1 MKSYVKNVILV
12 MSGGTGS
19 RFGADAPKQYCTMDS
34 RLVIDYVMDAC
45 RKTRSSDAI
54 VIVAAED
61 YIDFCRDRFEVPV
74 VAGGRT
80 RPESVVNGIK
90 YVHDNY
96 NCEKLIITNAV
107 CPLATSDQYNKYFDY
122 LDKYDYVL
130 TTWKLAPAL
139 HRFDG
144 IRVDRDD
151 FFNVME
157 PDAYR
162 FKKLYDNFNFENLH
176 KYIFHNMPEDSKAMF
191 CMDYPYT
198 MKLTY
203 RHDLKLLKVLY
214 DEIIVNPEKERTLQ
228 IVNNYLSADG
238 RQGVGAWVAAVQGV
252 YIEDIA
258 HKYDV
263 ISYSI
268 NSQTEANIVYEAQ
281 SSTYGD
287 IIIKFTPSD
296 FHFHKEYMFYKLAG
310 KDVMAEC
317 IGFDEDYNAVI
328 LKMVKP
334 GYQVKFDPSNPELR
348 AFFDRVNEKLVPEE
362 AVKDDKILPTVM
374 GEFEEYVRCAGRFT
388 YEAKF
393 RKIMEDKAREI
404 WYRYFEKADK
414 FFLHR
419 DLHRRNILKAS
430 DEELRAIDPRG
441 AVGPRAFE
449 YVIQFIIELREYNH
463 FNREKFNAMFG
474 YFSKYVDEQELRA
487 ALFIFWVYK
496 MNDYVFQKND
506 NYKLAEWCKECILEL
521 YFNGEE
527 PDNIIDI
534 ELNGLEGRNE

>member
-1 MKSYVKNVILV
+1 MKNYVKNVILV

-19 RFGADAPKQYCTMDS
+19 RFGADCPKQYCTMDN

-45 RKTRSSDAI
+45 RKTKNSDAI
-54 VIVAAED
+54 VIVAADD
-61 YIDFCRDRFEVPV
+61 YVDFCHDRFEVPA
-74 VAGGRT
+74 VAGGKS
-80 RPESVVNGIK
+80 RPESVANGIK
-90 YVHDNY
+90 YVHEHYD
-96 NCEKLIITNAV
+96 CEKLIITNAV
-107 CPLATSDQYNKYFDY
+107 CPLATSDQYNRYFDF
-122 LDKYDYVL
+122 LDEYDFVL

-139 HRFDG
+139 QRFDG
-144 IRVDRDD
+144 VRVDRDD
-151 FFNVME
+151 YFNVME

-162 FKKLYDNFNFENLH
+162 FKMLYENFDFENLH
-176 KYIFHNMPEDSKAMF
+176 KYIFHNMPEDSRAMYCF
-191 CMDYPYT
+191 DYPYT

-228 IVNNYLSADG
+228 VVNSYLSADG
-238 RQGVGAWVAAVQGV
+238 RQGVGAWVASVQNV

-263 ISYSI
+263 TSYSI
-268 NSQTEANIVYEAQ
+268 NSQTEANIVYEAY
-281 SSTYGD
+281 STTHGN

-296 FHFHKEYMFYKLAG
+296 FHFHKEYMFYKLAA

-317 IGFDEDYNAVI
+317 IGVDKDYNAII

-334 GYQVKFDPSNPELR
+334 GYQVKFAPSNPELR
-348 AFFDRVNEKLVPEE
+348 AFFDRVNENLIPEE
-362 AVKDDKILPTVM
+362 EVKNDRILPTVM

-414 FFLHR
+414 YFIHR
-419 DLHRRNILKAS
+419 DLHRRNILKAEG
-430 DEELRAIDPRG
+430 EELRAIDPRG
-441 AVGPRAFE
+441 AIGPRAFE
-449 YVIQFIIELREYNH
+449 YVIQFIIELREFKH
-463 FNREKFNAMFG
+463 FNREKYDEMFE
-474 YFSKYVDEQELRA
+474 YYTKYVSKEELKA

-506 NYKLAEWCKECILEL
+506 NYKLAGWCKDCILEL
-521 YFNGEE
+521 YYGGEE
-527 PDNIIDI
+527 ADNIIDI
-534 ELNGLEGRNE
+534 EPAGLGKTI